1 MNDDLNINQVNSAD
15 LFIAFSYQSKYTH
28 KSMARTPY
36 VDRNGLQK
44 GTWTH
49 EEDMRL
55 AAYVS
60 RHGHKN
66 WRRLPREAGLAR
78 CGKSCRLRWLNYL
91 RPDIKRGGFSKE
103 EQDTIFALH
112 EKLGNKWSVIA
123 THLPGRTD
131 SEIKNFWNTHL
142 KPKQKAFIL
151 ESEPS
156 HPSNILDS
164 NLGANIS
171 YTIPEQQEQFT
182 TLIQNH
188 EISLEHQVHH
198 SPDHGVAIGSS
209 DSETTETR
217 LLSSSISAATFDH
230 EFDDLIGGDFWS
242 QSFLTW
248 GEEDDHDDQ
257 YTVLQSE
264 VYITNDDYQMA
275 RDILWLDY
283 ELNYLY
289 I

>member
-1 MNDDLNINQVNSAD
+1 
-15 LFIAFSYQSKYTH
+15 
-28 KSMARTPY
+28 MARTPY

-91 RPDIKRGGFSKE
+91 RPDIKRGGFTKE
-103 EQDTIFALH
+103 EQATIFALH

-142 KPKQKAFIL
+142 KPKQDAFVL

-164 NLGANIS
+164 NLGDQTPYSNFGVLNI
-171 YTIPEQQEQFT
+171 T
-182 TLIQNH
+182 TNEFDH
-188 EISLEHQVHH
+188 HQ
-198 SPDHGVAIGSS
+198 SPQM
-209 DSETTETR
+209 
-217 LLSSSISAATFDH
+217 SAANGS
-230 EFDDLIGGDFWS
+230 DDQGEIISDDFWS
-242 QSFLTW
+242 QLLLAN
-248 GEEDDHDDQ
+248 GEDDDQNTIQGEIFGNDFWSEPFLAYGEDDDQ
-257 YTVLQSE
+257 
-264 VYITNDDYQMA
+264 VYSTP
-275 RDILWLDY
+275 
-283 ELNYLY
+283 E
-289 I
+289 

>member
-1 MNDDLNINQVNSAD
+1 
-15 LFIAFSYQSKYTH
+15 
-28 KSMARTPY
+28 MARTPY

-91 RPDIKRGGFSKE
+91 RPDIKRGGFTKE
-103 EQDTIFALH
+103 EQATIFALH

-142 KPKQKAFIL
+142 KPNL
-151 ESEPS
+151 LLPTTTTSSSSSS
-156 HPSNILDS
+156 HPPPTVLPPPTSDRLPFSPQPLTILAPLPPLPS
-164 NLGANIS
+164 AVL
-171 YTIPEQQEQFT
+171 
-182 TLIQNH
+182 
-188 EISLEHQVHH
+188 
-198 SPDHGVAIGSS
+198 SPLHRSTSS
-209 DSETTETR
+209 SPFFLPSSPFFLLR
-217 LLSSSISAATFDH
+217 LLSVLLLPPPSLFSSSSLLICLLPLRKSSIENLDLNISVLNVSKLFHFGTFCCRSKR
-230 EFDDLIGGDFWS
+230 FNTFC
-242 QSFLTW
+242 FN
-248 GEEDDHDDQ
+248 EE
-257 YTVLQSE
+257 
-264 VYITNDDYQMA
+264 
-275 RDILWLDY
+275 
-283 ELNYLY
+283 
-289 I
+289 

>member
-1 MNDDLNINQVNSAD
+1 
-15 LFIAFSYQSKYTH
+15 
-28 KSMARTPY
+28 MARTPY

-91 RPDIKRGGFSKE
+91 RPDIKRGGFTKE
-103 EQDTIFALH
+103 EQATIFALH

-142 KPKQKAFIL
+142 KPKPPTVF
-151 ESEPS
+151 PS
-156 HPSNILDS
+156 PL
-164 NLGANIS
+164 NL
-171 YTIPEQQEQFT
+171 
-182 TLIQNH
+182 
-188 EISLEHQVHH
+188 
-198 SPDHGVAIGSS
+198 
-209 DSETTETR
+209 
-217 LLSSSISAATFDH
+217 
-230 EFDDLIGGDFWS
+230 
-242 QSFLTW
+242 
-248 GEEDDHDDQ
+248 
-257 YTVLQSE
+257 
-264 VYITNDDYQMA
+264 
-275 RDILWLDY
+275 
-283 ELNYLY
+283 
-289 I
+289 